1 MLRHTSSEN
10 CDHSEC
16 VCGWCVRQRQTE
28 TETESELERESVCVC
43 VRERGLC
50 VTKTVQPNS
59 QPTKQPTNQTTKQP
73 NNQAA
78 KQPSTTFGETALQ
91 QRIAVEGERTHA
103 LVCLSVTRDT
113 QLPLRTRHVHRA
125 THALQRRVR
134 PHNEPV
140 LPINAV
146 CSRAPAPQ
154 ALRRF
159 DSLVRGADG
168 GQGAVLLNCRGAHP

>member
-43 VRERGLC
+43 ACVRGLC

-73 NNQAA
+73 NNQA
-78 KQPSTTFGETALQ
+78 QPSVRQRSSSGSRSRESGHTHSCVSASRETHSCPCGHDTFTGQPTHSSVVSGRTMNLSSPSTPSVPVRQRHRHCVGSIRSSVEQMAARVPSSSTAG
-91 QRIAVEGERTHA
+91 A
-103 LVCLSVTRDT
+103 
-113 QLPLRTRHVHRA
+113 RTREGNV
-125 THALQRRVR
+125 
-134 PHNEPV
+134 
-140 LPINAV
+140 
-146 CSRAPAPQ
+146 
-154 ALRRF
+154 
-159 DSLVRGADG
+159 G
-168 GQGAVLLNCRGAHP
+168 